1 MILLAVNQERWMAK
15 LIFKTVQNFVYTA
28 MSTKLFCSNLE
39 IKLPD
44 FPLTFKRDLEISW
57 TDTKSRIKS
66 DFPWEEFTT
75 EYIIV
80 FVSQIYVNQTSD
92 FIF

>member
-1 MILLAVNQERWMAK
+1 MSLQDASSGRESTKMDGEAD
-15 LIFKTVQNFVYTA
+15 FKTVQKFVYTA

-39 IKLPD
+39 IKLPE

-57 TDTKSRIKS
+57 TDTKS

-75 EYIIV
+75 ECIIV